1 MPKTKVSK
9 CCGKATIKFGTDGWR
24 AVIGD
29 TFTFDNL
36 KVISQA
42 TADFLNKQKS
52 KAKDKKLKITV
63 GYDTRFLSEN
73 FAETVACVF
82 AANGIQVI
90 LSDRMT
96 PTPTVSFT
104 VKTKKLDLGIMIT
117 ASHNPPEFNGFK
129 IKSSTGGSADLD
141 ITKAVEGLLFKKE
154 PQVLPLAE
162 ALNKKMVTKIDIVS
176 DYIKFLRSY
185 IDLSKIKNTK
195 FKVLLDC
202 MYGSGNGYMKEVVSD
217 TGLNLEI
224 MRNERNTYFEG
235 KGPEPIEK
243 NLSKIIQKMREEDFD
258 LGLVLDGDADRIA
271 AVAKGGEFIHPQ
283 KILGLL
289 ALHLKEDRRFD
300 GGMVKTIAGT
310 TMLDHIAKYLGVKL
324 YETPVGFKYI
334 SGLMEKENIM
344 VGGEEAGGIGFKN
357 YVPERDGTLAGL
369 LLLEMMVYRNKSID
383 KIVAQMEEEFGKY
396 YYLRED
402 LKLKPG
408 RKVRDV
414 EDIRPKKLLDSKVV
428 KINDIDGMKLIC
440 EDESWLMLRPSGTEP
455 LMRIYAES
463 KSLEKSSKLLS
474 LGKELVLKQ

>member
-1 MPKTKVSK
+1 MSKSKTAKNSDNKPK
-9 CCGKATIKFGTDGWR
+9 IKFGTDGWR

-36 KVISQA
+36 KIITQA
-42 TADFLNKQKS
+42 TADLLNKS
-52 KAKDKKLKITV
+52 KKKDKKLKIAV
-63 GYDTRFLSEN
+63 GYDTRFMSEN
-73 FAETVACVF
+73 FAEIVACVF
-82 AANGIQVI
+82 AANGINVI
-90 LSDRMT
+90 LSDRAT
-96 PTPTVSFT
+96 PTPTVGFT
-104 VKTKKLDLGIMIT
+104 VKNRKLDLGIMIT

-129 IKSSTGGSADLD
+129 IKSSTGGSADVN
-141 ITKAVEGLLFKKE
+141 ITKKVEGLLFKSE
-154 PQVLPLAE
+154 PKLISLTE
-162 ALNKKMVTKIDIVS
+162 ALKEKIIVKENIVS

-185 IDLSKIKNTK
+185 IDLPKIKNTK

-202 MYGSGNGYMKEVVSD
+202 MYGSGNGFMKEVVAD

-224 MRNERNTYFEG
+224 MRSERNTYFEG
-235 KGPEPIEK
+235 KGPEPVEK
-243 NLSKIIQKMREEDFD
+243 NLSKILKRMKEEDFD

-289 ALHLKEDRRFD
+289 ALHLKEDRGFS

-310 TMLDHIAKYLGVKL
+310 TMLDHISKHLGIKL

-334 SGLMEKENIM
+334 SALMEEKDIL
-344 VGGEEAGGIGFKN
+344 VGGEEAGGMGFKD

-383 KIVAQMEEEFGKY
+383 KIVAQIEESFGKY

-408 RKVRDV
+408 QKVKDV
-414 EDIRPKKLLDSKVV
+414 NEIRPKKLLDLKVV
-428 KINDIDGMKLIC
+428 KINDIDGIKIIC

-463 KSLEKSSKLLS
+463 KSLETASKLLS
-474 LGKELVLKQ
+474 QGKELVLGQ